1 MKTIHINCSAKKDL
15 KPLLKKTLKKLAPY
29 DKIGLLTTSQHL
41 HELVNAKKFFE
52 ENKKDSI
59 LGGQILGCN
68 AKKAEK
74 IQDEVDAF
82 LYIGSGRF
90 HPLAMLA
97 IDKPVIIAN
106 PYTLEVSEIT
116 KEERSRA
123 EKKQKARIMRAIEAQ
138 NYGIIIST
146 KTGQHNMKKALEIK
160 NKIEDANKKA
170 YLFVGEEINPAR
182 LMGYKIDAWINTA
195 CPRIV
200 EDEFDKPIL
209 NPDELETILNS
220 LK

>member
-1 MKTIHINCSAKKDL
+1 MKIIHINCSSKADL
-15 KPLLKKTLKKLAPY
+15 APLLKKTLKKLAPY

-41 HELVNAKKFFE
+41 HELDNAKKYFE
-52 ENKKDSI
+52 ENKKDI
-59 LGGQILGCN
+59 VIGGQILGCN
-68 AKKAEK
+68 TKKAEK
-74 IQDEVDAF
+74 IIDDVDAL

-90 HPLAMLA
+90 HPTALLK

-106 PYTLEVSEIT
+106 PYTLEISEIT
-116 KEERSRA
+116 KEERTKDA
-123 EKKQKARIMRAIEAQ
+123 KKQKARIMRAIEAQ
-138 NYGIIIST
+138 EWGILISN

-160 NKIEDANKKA
+160 KRLEDANRNA
-170 YLFVGEEINPAR
+170 YLFTGEEINPQR
-182 LMGYKIDAWINTA
+182 LIGYKIDAWINTA

-209 NPDELETILNS
+209 NPDELETILES